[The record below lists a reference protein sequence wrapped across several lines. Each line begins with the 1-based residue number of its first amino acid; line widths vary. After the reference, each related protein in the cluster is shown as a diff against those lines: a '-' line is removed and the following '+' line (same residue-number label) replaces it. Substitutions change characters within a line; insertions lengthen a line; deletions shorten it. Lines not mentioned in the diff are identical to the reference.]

1 LTPFVVFDLGFKG
14 DVMAT
19 RKHLLI
25 ATLVAIPAAWALYA
39 QTPAAPALTAADYLE
54 IQQLPA
60 RYPYA
65 VDMHGGD
72 GSAYAALFTQDGT
85 FGAQAKGR
93 AQLADLAA
101 KTNPDRSGPAY
112 TRHFVT
118 NVVVT
123 PSPGGATGRSYLVA
137 IDVGENGK
145 PSTIA
150 HGGYYDDVYVKTP
163 EGWRIKSRTYTRSEI
178 GPQPASR

>member
-1 LTPFVVFDLGFKG
+1 MP
-14 DVMAT
+14 
-19 RKHLLI
+19 RWKHLLI
-25 ATLVAIPAAWALYA
+25 ATLVGIPTAWALHA
-39 QTPAAPALTAADYLE
+39 QTPRAPALTAADYLE
-54 IQQLPA
+54 IQQLAA

-85 FGAQAKGR
+85 FGTQAKGR

-101 KTNPDRSGPAY
+101 KTNSDRSGPAH

-118 NVVVT
+118 NVVIT
-123 PSPGGATGRSYLVA
+123 PSPEGATGRSYLVA

-150 HGGYYDDVYVKTP
+150 HGGHYDDVYVKSP

-178 GPQPASR
+178 GPRPASR

>member
-1 LTPFVVFDLGFKG
+1 
-14 DVMAT
+14 MAKL
-19 RKHLLI
+19 KHFMI

-39 QTPAAPALTAADYLE
+39 QAPRAPALTAADYLE
-54 IQQLPA
+54 IQQLPS

-85 FGAQAKGR
+85 FGTQAKGR
-93 AQLADLAA
+93 AELSELAA
-101 KTNPDRSGPAY
+101 KTNGDRSGPAY

-118 NVVVT
+118 NVVIK
-123 PSPGGATGRSYLVA
+123 PSPEGATGRSYLVA

-178 GPQPASR
+178 GSNPGSR